1 MKAALCLVVV
11 LLGCVYQSYGWGE
24 EGHKIVAQIAAD
36 RLNGAANK
44 VVNLFIGSTGETLTG
59 MAPLPD
65 DYDHTP
71 AGRWSEPCHFC
82 NLPRNATHFVMD
94 YCGDFCV
101 VRSIQ
106 NYSSIITKTSSNPT
120 QCNFDQSDGVEPCAL
135 EFLVH
140 FVGDV
145 HQPLHVGYGD
155 DRGGNEVRVY
165 WFSGE
170 TNLHEVWDDKI
181 IQKWNSDYSS
191 AAQELEQWI
200 SDNPDEVTQFL
211 SNMDPVSWADE
222 SFQYVQNTCYNFGS
236 SEENEGEAAKVG
248 AYPRLGTAYYDR
260 NLPIV
265 KQRLVAAGV
274 RLAALLNSDLSQ
286 VYMNLVK
293 NKFNAMKIIN

>member
-1 MKAALCLVVV
+1 MKAYLCLAVV
-11 LLGCVYQSYGWGE
+11 LLGCVSQSYGWGE

-36 RLNGAANK
+36 RLNSAANK
-44 VVNLFIGSTGETLTG
+44 VINLFIGSTGETLTG

-65 DYDHTP
+65 DYDHTS

-82 NLPRNATHFVMD
+82 NLPRNATNFVMD

-106 NYSSIITKTSSNPT
+106 NYTSILQKTSSNPT
-120 QCNFDQSDGVEPCAL
+120 QCNFDQSDGIEPCAL

-155 DRGGNEVRVY
+155 DRGGNEVKVD
-165 WFSGE
+165 WFSSE

-191 AAQELEQWI
+191 AASELEQWI
-200 SDNPDEVTQFL
+200 SDNPDEVKQFL

-222 SFQYVQNTCYNFGS
+222 SFQYVRTTCYNYGS
-236 SEENEGEAAKVG
+236 SDDAAEV
-248 AYPRLGTAYYDR
+248 AAERPRLGTAYYDR

-274 RLAALLNSDLSQ
+274 RLAAVLNSDLSL
-286 VYMNLVK
+286 VYKTLVK
-293 NKFNAMKIIN
+293 SKFAAMKIIN